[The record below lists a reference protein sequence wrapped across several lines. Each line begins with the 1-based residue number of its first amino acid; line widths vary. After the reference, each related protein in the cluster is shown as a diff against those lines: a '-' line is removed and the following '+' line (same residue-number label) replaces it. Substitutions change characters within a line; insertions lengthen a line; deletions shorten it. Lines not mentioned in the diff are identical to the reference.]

1 MDSICQQVHLIKML
15 PQLSITLIW
24 LPIIEGL
31 LRKKIKPST
40 RLYVILDRTQWK
52 TNNVLGAKVLRQTRE
67 TKLVFVNQPELR
79 RGARCLQN

>member
-31 LRKKIKPST
+31 LREKIKPST
-40 RLYVILDRTQWK
+40 RLYVILDRTQ
-52 TNNVLGAKVLRQTRE
+52 
-67 TKLVFVNQPELR
+67 
-79 RGARCLQN
+79 